1 MKTFSDKKLA
11 IERMT
16 GSLGDVMKDSLNLAL
31 TMSWNIIPDIMRES
45 IISGK
50 ENYGLHVHCP
60 DLSTSKDG
68 PSASLAFCLAFV
80 SRLCN
85 IPVKNTVALTGEMD
99 LLGNSM
105 AIGGL
110 ESKLMGA
117 INAGVKTVLIPR
129 ENEEDLDII
138 IRKDVDELELLKK
151 NSSFKNFDISIVDNN
166 NSSVDIDK
174 NKKIFRNKLT
184 VYIVDSI
191 YDVLKYA
198 LEENNLVFKKMF

>member
-1 MKTFSDKKLA
+1 
-11 IERMT
+11 
-16 GSLGDVMKDSLNLAL
+16 
-31 TMSWNIIPDIMRES
+31 
-45 IISGK
+45 
-50 ENYGLHVHCP
+50 
-60 DLSTSKDG
+60 
-68 PSASLAFCLAFV
+68 LAFCLAFV

-151 NSSFKNFDISIVDNN
+151 NSSFKNFDISIVDNDN
-166 NSSVDIDK
+166 TSVDIDK
-174 NKKIFRNKLT
+174 NKKIFRNKLI
-184 VYIVDSI
+184 VYIVDTI

-198 LEENNLVFKKMF
+198 LEENNLIFKKIF